1 MFNSKQHAYTSWF
14 IDAFNYAI
22 FRRIH
27 ILNLSVGGPDWA
39 DAPFVDKVREAS
51 ASGIVIVSAIG
62 NDGPHWG
69 TSTNPADQVR
79 FNPILI
85 RFNPI

>member
-1 MFNSKQHAYTSWF
+1 MRQRDCTGATHPPHPPRTEQRACRICAGRVFNSKQHAYTSWF

-51 ASGIVIVSAIG
+51 A
-62 NDGPHWG
+62 
-69 TSTNPADQVR
+69 R
-79 FNPILI
+79 
-85 RFNPI
+85 